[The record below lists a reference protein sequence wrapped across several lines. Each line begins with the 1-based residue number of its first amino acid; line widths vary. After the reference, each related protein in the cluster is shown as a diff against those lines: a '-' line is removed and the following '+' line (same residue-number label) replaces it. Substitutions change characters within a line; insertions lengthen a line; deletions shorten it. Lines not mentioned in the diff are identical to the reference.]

1 MKESG
6 GKKKIK
12 KPTVSEVSQ
21 GKGGVVAAGKRTVK
35 RVRGVGLGCKVGG
48 VVMGDAWLR
57 ASVPPPQGLV
67 SLSCQM
73 KSCN

>member
-1 MKESG
+1 MCIWSKQRKRVEE
-6 GKKKIK
+6 KRKK

-48 VVMGDAWLR
+48 W
-57 ASVPPPQGLV
+57 
-67 SLSCQM
+67 
-73 KSCN
+73 